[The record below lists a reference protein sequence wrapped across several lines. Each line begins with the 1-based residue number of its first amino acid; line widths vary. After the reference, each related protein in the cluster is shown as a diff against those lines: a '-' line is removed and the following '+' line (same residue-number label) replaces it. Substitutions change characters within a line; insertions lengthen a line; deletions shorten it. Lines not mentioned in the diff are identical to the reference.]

1 MISLI
6 GKTFCVF
13 GLRGSG
19 KSTLVNCI
27 ATHFGASALIYDT
40 VHEIPESA
48 AHFSYQPRNRYS
60 VSELNEIIEGV
71 LKLHRFTLFM
81 IDEANR
87 FCPSKPAP
95 LPQKVQDLNDM
106 CRHYGLG
113 AGYVARRPV
122 QLNQDLTELAEYLFI
137 FHLAGKAD
145 IAYLNDISQ
154 GLGDAVLALPN
165 FYFVL
170 VSADRSYEVYNPIT
184 PDQTWLGR
192 RDAGATTG
200 LDK

>member
-1 MISLI
+1 MLSLQS
-6 GKTFCVF
+6 KTFCVF
-13 GLRGSG
+13 GLRGTG
-19 KSTLVNCI
+19 KSTMVNGI
-27 ATHFGASALIYDT
+27 ASHFGSKTLVYDT
-40 VHEIPESA
+40 LHEVPEA
-48 AHFSYQPRNRYS
+48 ATYFSYPPRDRYS
-60 VSELNEIIEGV
+60 VPELNDVITGV
-71 LKLHRFTLFM
+71 LAVRRFDLFI

-87 FCPSKPAP
+87 FCPPKPAP

-137 FHLAGKAD
+137 FHLAGKSD
-145 IAYLNDISQ
+145 ISYLNDISQ

-170 VSADRSYEVYNPIT
+170 VSPDRSYEVYDPIT

-192 RDAGATTG
+192 RAAAPARG